1 MREPSKEV
9 DILAKAALDAAFEV
23 HRVLGAGFLESVYQR
38 ALAIELRR
46 QTTVFTQQHPI
57 SLQYKNEPVGEAILD
72 FLIGG
77 RLVVELKAVEAIH
90 PVHHAQVINY
100 LKATGLELGLLI
112 NFNVPLLKD
121 GIKRIVLT

>member
-1 MREPSKEV
+1 MREPTDEV
-9 DILAKAALDAAFEV
+9 NALAKVTLDAAFEV
-23 HRVLGAGFLESVYQR
+23 HRILGAGFLESVYQR
-38 ALAIELRR
+38 ALAIELRS
-46 QTTVFTQQHPI
+46 QMIDFSQQHAI
-57 SLQYKNEPVGEAILD
+57 SLLYKNELVREAILD

-77 RLVVELKAVEAIH
+77 RLVVELKAVETIH